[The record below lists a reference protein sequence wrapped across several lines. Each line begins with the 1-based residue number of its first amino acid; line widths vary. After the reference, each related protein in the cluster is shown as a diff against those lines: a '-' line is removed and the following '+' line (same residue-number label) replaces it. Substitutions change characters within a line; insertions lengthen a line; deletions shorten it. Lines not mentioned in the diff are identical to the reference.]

1 MVLSLHSEG
10 CQTKNIK
17 EVRWNST
24 VLKALLPFWILGQWK
39 NEIHFLIIKGT
50 WHVTDKL
57 WFLKKLPS
65 YTVRTQPFPTHC
77 SILLCAV
84 GPALTALIQNPRAFW
99 LLQRE
104 AKDRLSETL
113 KPQNIHYW
121 RDGQTPHGKS
131 GSIKYT
137 GKWEQRMKN
146 WTMEK
151 IPPSPKQQKK

>member
-1 MVLSLHSEG
+1 MFLKVHSCCTMYQSFSTAFFSWLNNIPLYAYTTFVYLLSSSAGGHSG
-10 CQTKNIK
+10 CFH
-17 EVRWNST
+17 
-24 VLKALLPFWILGQWK
+24 LKKTQ
-39 NEIHFLIIKGT
+39 IHFLIIKGT

-137 GKWEQRMKN
+137 GK
-146 WTMEK
+146 
-151 IPPSPKQQKK
+151 